1 MPLVLGE
8 MAIAGSPLDLA
19 ELERLA
25 NEMFRA
31 GPEGAG
37 LGAQTPVRPEVN
49 ADGVMGQP
57 PEIDGFSPDGPPEAA
72 SSAEVLQWSSLM
84 DGARPAIPGGDPG
97 SLA

>member
-1 MPLVLGE
+1 MSTSESNGHRRNGIVPRTAGGAPMALGG

-37 LGAQTPVRPEVN
+37 LGADTPTT
-49 ADGVMGQP
+49 DLG
-57 PEIDGFSPDGPPEAA
+57 
-72 SSAEVLQWSSLM
+72 
-84 DGARPAIPGGDPG
+84 
-97 SLA
+97 